1 MAKMCPDRELLSAWV
16 DGEISSP
23 WRESLERHLE
33 ACPSCS
39 AYTAELRSLHAAF
52 ATDSA
57 SIEAPASRARTRVYD
72 GVILGA
78 SSRAPV
84 WTRRLS
90 IPVPFAAAA
99 ALAFSVLALALAMT
113 GARNSELRM
122 AVQSV
127 VAPVSVASSGP
138 AMDSIFEFLARQE
151 GGVNITISLP
161 SGTFAGAPGE
171 PFIVREVDYKP
182 GSGQ

>member
-1 MAKMCPDRELLSAWV
+1 MCPDRQLLSAWV
-16 DGEISSP
+16 DGEVSSP

-39 AYTAELRSLHAAF
+39 AYTAGLQSQRSAFMADAAILEQ
-52 ATDSA
+52 AA
-57 SIEAPASRARTRVYD
+57 EKARIRVYD
-72 GVILGA
+72 GILLGA
-78 SSRAPV
+78 SARTPV

-90 IPVPFAAAA
+90 VPLPVAAAA
-99 ALAFSVLALALAMT
+99 ALVFSVLAMALAMT

-122 AVQSV
+122 AVQSA
-127 VAPVSVASSGP
+127 VAPASVASSGP

-161 SGTFAGAPGE
+161 SGNFAGAPGE
-171 PFIVREVDYKP
+171 PFIIREVDYRP

>member
-1 MAKMCPDRELLSAWV
+1 METC
-16 DGEISSP
+16 SSCATYIAG
-23 WRESLERHLE
+23 LQ
-33 ACPSCS
+33 
-39 AYTAELRSLHAAF
+39 SLHSAF
-52 ATDSA
+52 ATDADSLESA
-57 SIEAPASRARTRVYD
+57 ASHARTRVYD

-78 SSRAPV
+78 NSRAPV

-90 IPVPFAAAA
+90 IPVPVAAAA
-99 ALAFSVLALALAMT
+99 ALAFSILALALAMT

-122 AVQSV
+122 AVQSA
-127 VAPVSVASSGP
+127 VAPTSVASSGP

>member
-1 MAKMCPDRELLSAWV
+1 MCPDRELLSAWV
-16 DGEISSP
+16 DGEVSSP

-39 AYTAELRSLHAAF
+39 AYTAELVPALCLCGGCCIHRQPLQAVPGPGCMMESSWVFLHGF
-52 ATDSA
+52 RCGPVDC
-57 SIEAPASRARTRVYD
+57 PSRYLWLPPLLCVFCP
-72 GVILGA
+72 G
-78 SSRAPV
+78 
-84 WTRRLS
+84 
-90 IPVPFAAAA
+90 
-99 ALAFSVLALALAMT
+99 LALAMT

-122 AVQSV
+122 AVQSA
-127 VAPVSVASSGP
+127 VAPVPVASSGP

>member
-16 DGEISSP
+16 DGEVSSP

-33 ACPSCS
+33 SCPSCT
-39 AYTAELRSLHAAF
+39 AYTMELKSLRLAYAADAE
-52 ATDSA
+52 
-57 SIEAPASRARTRVYD
+57 SIAQVAGRIRTRVYD

-78 SSRAPV
+78 SSRTPV

-90 IPVPFAAAA
+90 IPLPVAAAA
-99 ALAFSVLALALAMT
+99 ALVFSVLAMALAMT

-122 AVQSV
+122 AIQSTA
-127 VAPVSVASSGP
+127 APVPVASSGQ

>member
-1 MAKMCPDRELLSAWV
+1 MCPDRELLSAWV
-16 DGEISSP
+16 DREISSP

-33 ACPSCS
+33 GCQTCAE
-39 AYTAELRSLHAAF
+39 YTRGLQALHSAF
-52 ATDSA
+52 AVDAESIAHTADSVR
-57 SIEAPASRARTRVYD
+57 SRVYD

-78 SSRAPV
+78 SVRTPF

-90 IPVPFAAAA
+90 LPVPVAAAA
-99 ALAFSVLALALAMT
+99 ALVFSILALSLAMT

-122 AVQSV
+122 AIQSA
-127 VAPVSVASSGP
+127 VAPAPVATSGS
-138 AMDSIFEFLARQE
+138 AMDSIFEFLASQD

-161 SGTFAGAPGE
+161 SGNFAGASGE
-171 PFIVREVDYKP
+171 PFIIREVDYKP